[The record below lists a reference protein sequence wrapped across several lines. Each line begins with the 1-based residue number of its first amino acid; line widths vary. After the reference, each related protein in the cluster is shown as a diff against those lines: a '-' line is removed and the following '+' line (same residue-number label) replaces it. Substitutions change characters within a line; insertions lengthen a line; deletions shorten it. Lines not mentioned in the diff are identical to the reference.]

1 MPGSFELPIMA
12 KAMAKSGKYD
22 GVVAIGTV
30 VSICSFTPVET
41 HFRASRNQAIHDAII
56 DYKDKLD

>member
-1 MPGSFELPIMA
+1 MA

-30 VSICSFTPVET
+30 VSSFSPFQIC
-41 HFRASRNQAIHDAII
+41 H
-56 DYKDKLD
+56 Y

>member
-1 MPGSFELPIMA
+1 MA

-30 VSICSFTPVET
+30 VSICSFMPVET
-41 HFRASRNQAIHDAII
+41 SFEAPRHVHDATI
-56 DYKDKLD
+56 DYTSKLE

>member
-1 MPGSFELPIMA
+1 MA

-30 VSICSFTPVET
+30 VSICSLFLLEHVFK
-41 HFRASRNQAIHDAII
+41 HQATRHIHDATI
-56 DYKDKLD
+56 DYTDKLE

>member
-1 MPGSFELPIMA
+1 MA

-30 VSICSFTPVET
+30 VSICPFMPIET
-41 HFRASRNQAIHDAII
+41 RFQAPSNKA
-56 DYKDKLD
+56 YT

>member
-1 MPGSFELPIMA
+1 VPGSFELPIMA

-30 VSICSFTPVET
+30 VSICSLFLLEHVFK
-41 HFRASRNQAIHDAII
+41 HQATRHIHDATI
-56 DYKDKLD
+56 DYTDKLE

>member
-30 VSICSFTPVET
+30 VSSCSFIPVGT
-41 HFRASRNQAIHDAII
+41 RFQAPSNQACT
-56 DYKDKLD
+56 